1 MNTPDTPFVAFD
13 PKEVAEEQAR
23 LSGHTIEDL
32 NDYLDRGRTPSDSSI
47 DDSPECT
54 TALTRLERLRAAL
67 RRVDSAA
74 VDREASRNDGWVAT
88 IIDSIRLETRS
99 GRRIPLASE
108 SPVARLALTEGAV
121 LGVLRTAGD
130 GIDGILISRCRLDGD
145 VTEPGAPITVR
156 LEVAVGTDGTNTGES
171 VPNLT
176 ARLRAAVS
184 AVLVQQTELS
194 ISAIDITVTDLYL
207 RAALPT
213 SEGAA
218 DE

>member
-1 MNTPDTPFVAFD
+1 MNAPDIPFVAFD
-13 PKEVAEEQAR
+13 PEELAEEQAR

-47 DDSPECT
+47 DDSPACT

-74 VDREASRNDGWVAT
+74 VDREAARTDGWVAT
-88 IIDSIRLETRS
+88 IVDSIRLETRA
-99 GRRIPLASE
+99 GRRIPLTSE

-121 LGVLRTAGD
+121 IGVLRTAGD

-145 VTEPGAPITVR
+145 VTEPGEPITVR
-156 LEVAVGTDGTNTGES
+156 LEVSVGTDGTTTGES
-171 VPNLT
+171 VRDLT
-176 ARLRAAVS
+176 ARLRAAVY

-194 ISAIDITVTDLYL
+194 IAAVDITVSDLYL
-207 RAALPT
+207 MTALPT
-213 SEGAA
+213 PEGDA

>member
-1 MNTPDTPFVAFD
+1 MKTPDTPFVAFD
-13 PKEVAEEQAR
+13 PPELAEEQAR

-47 DDSPECT
+47 DDSPACT

-74 VDREASRNDGWVAT
+74 VDREAVRNDGWVAT
-88 IIDSIRLETRS
+88 IIDSIRLETRA
-99 GRRIPLASE
+99 GRRIPLTSE
-108 SPVARLALTEGAV
+108 SPAARLALTEGAV

-130 GIDGILISRCRLDGD
+130 GIDGILISRCHLDGD
-145 VTEPGAPITVR
+145 VTEPGAPVTVR
-156 LEVAVGTDGTNTGES
+156 LEVSVGTDGTSTGES
-171 VPNLT
+171 VADLT
-176 ARLRAAVS
+176 ARLRAAVY

-194 ISAIDITVTDLYL
+194 VAAVDITVTDLYL
-207 RAALPT
+207 RPVRPT
-213 SEGAA
+213 PEGEA